1 MDTNIIAFK
10 TLLATQDSARWVMW
24 GAIATGIAALGSI
37 VTMIC
42 AIGALSTWKNQE
54 KTKIRSEFKRSLL
67 TLDYAIHMMPDS
79 WNSNLVKGLQI
90 RASNAWL
97 SAEDNQIIALYME
110 VKKCWHDSTSA
121 WVMCEG
127 LLKKTPLT
135 KKWGELSEVYL
146 KFIKGEVDKSSILR
160 KLNEM
165 HSLEFIFD

>member
-1 MDTNIIAFK
+1 MDTDIISFE

-37 VTMIC
+37 VTMVC
-42 AIGALSTWKNQE
+42 AIGALNTWKSQE

-67 TLDYAIHMMPDS
+67 ALDYAIHTMPDS
-79 WNSNLVKGLQI
+79 WDSNLAHMLQL
-90 RASNAWL
+90 RATYSGL
-97 SAEDNQIIALYME
+97 SAEDHQIIASFLE
-110 VKKCWHDSTSA
+110 VKKCWHNSISA

-135 KKWGELSEVYL
+135 KKWSELSGIYL
-146 KFIKGEVDKSSILR
+146 KFIKGEADKLSVLE
-160 KLNEM
+160 KLAEM